1 MWLHSLESETT
12 VHDKEQYIMLRYFG
26 KYWKGGMKQ
35 ACSLVANIVVDKK
48 QVVHYLVHCELP
60 FAEQNVFAAQHCFL
74 QPQHP
79 DTPCPALP
87 RL

>member
-1 MWLHSLESETT
+1 
-12 VHDKEQYIMLRYFG
+12 MLRYFG
-26 KYWKGGMKQ
+26 KYWKGQMKQ
-35 ACSLVANIVVDKK
+35 ACSLVANIMEDKK
-48 QVVHYLVHCELP
+48 QVVHYLLHCALP
-60 FAEQNVFAAQHCFL
+60 FAEQSVFAAQHCFL